1 MFKKVPNDFRFGSI
15 INYNI
20 MIGNYKIAV
29 LDMNDGEPNEGMRC
43 ITALMAEF
51 LTQDGVA
58 GNYDVFEVRN
68 KQEIPNVN
76 EYDIFVSSG
85 GPGSPLKTGA
95 DWEAHYFGLLDSILS
110 HNLSSSQKKHVF
122 LICHSFQLAC
132 LHWDVAKVAKRR
144 STSFGIF
151 PIYKT
156 KSGEN
161 EVLFND
167 LKNPFYAVDS
177 RDYQVVGPKEWKL
190 DTLDGKVL
198 CREKIRPNVP
208 LERAVMAIRFSNE
221 IFGVQFHPEADAE
234 GMLRYFVKEE
244 KRKQIIKKYG
254 KKKYLE
260 MIIQLDD
267 KAKIWKTNRTIIPT
281 FLKLAAEAIDSQ
293 KLQTV

>member
-1 MFKKVPNDFRFGSI
+1 MT
-15 INYNI
+15 
-20 MIGNYKIAV
+20 GNYKIAV
-29 LDMNDGEPNEGMRC
+29 LDMNAGRPNEGMRC
-43 ITALMAEF
+43 ITSLMGEF
-51 LTQDGVA
+51 LSQDGVK

-68 KQEIPNVN
+68 RQEMPDIN

-85 GPGSPLKTGA
+85 GPGSPLKMGVE
-95 DWEAHYFGLLDSILS
+95 WEEKYFNFLDSILH
-110 HNLSSSQKKHVF
+110 HNLSQSQKKHVF

-132 LHWDVAKVAKRR
+132 LHWDVARVTKRR

-156 KSGEN
+156 LSGEN
-161 EVLFND
+161 EVLFKD
-167 LKNPFYAVDS
+167 LEDPFYAVDS
-177 RDYQVVGPKEWKL
+177 RDYQVVGPNEWKL

-234 GMLRYFVKEE
+234 GMLRYFGKEE
-244 KRKQIIKKYG
+244 KRNQIVKRHG

-260 MIIQLDD
+260 MITQLDD
-267 KAKIWKTNRTIIPT
+267 KSKIWKTNKTLIPT
-281 FLKLAAEAIDSQ
+281 FLKLATEAIDSQ

>member
-1 MFKKVPNDFRFGSI
+1 MKG
-15 INYNI
+15 NYN
-20 MIGNYKIAV
+20 IAV
-29 LDMNDGEPNEGMRC
+29 LDMNAGQPNEGMRC
-43 ITALMAEF
+43 ITTLMGEF
-51 LTQDGVA
+51 LTQDGVK
-58 GNYDVFEVRN
+58 GRYDIFEVRN
-68 KQEIPNVN
+68 RQELPDLN

-95 DWEAHYFGLLDSILS
+95 EWEIKYFGFLDSILS
-110 HNLSSSQKKHVF
+110 YNLSHAQKKHAF

-132 LHWDVAKVAKRR
+132 LHWDVARVTKRR

-156 KSGEN
+156 KSGEQ
-161 EVLFND
+161 EVLFKELND
-167 LKNPFYAVDS
+167 PFYAVDS

-234 GMLRYFVKEE
+234 GMLRYFGKEDKRNQIVK
-244 KRKQIIKKYG
+244 RHG

-260 MIIQLDD
+260 MITQLDD
-267 KAKIWKTNRTIIPT
+267 KAKIWKTNKTLIPT